1 MKKLRTI
8 VTILFLAL
16 MLGGMTSCEVGL
28 RTDNGR
34 HRGWNHRHENHDNR
48 ENRGKVI
55 IIEKHDRDN
64 RSDNHHDD

>member
-34 HRGWNHRHENHDNR
+34 HRGWNRNHENH

-55 IIEKHDRDN
+55 VIEKHDRDH
-64 RSDNHHDD
+64 RSDDRHDD

>member
-1 MKKLRTI
+1 MKKLKTI

-28 RTDNGR
+28 RTDHGR
-34 HRGWNHRHENHDNR
+34 HRGWNHKHENR

-64 RSDNHHDD
+64 RYDDRHDN

>member
-1 MKKLRTI
+1 MKKLRNI

-34 HRGWNHRHENHDNR
+34 HRGWNHRHENRAKVIVIDKHDN
-48 ENRGKVI
+48 
-55 IIEKHDRDN
+55 HDRDN
-64 RSDNHHDD
+64 RSDDHHDN